1 MLAHS
6 PRPYRLYPRSA
17 PAPAPA
23 PRPGPTGPPG
33 RTSSAAASVL
43 PPVLLYALFRPG
55 FKARGV
61 RWAVYGTL
69 PLIVVLMVFSPA
81 FSGIHIALFPS
92 RDFHWFPLRTPGL
105 VTIPAGFL
113 LGYLGS
119 RAGQRKRPA
128 PAHRATFIAQ

>member
-1 MLAHS
+1 MLLSLSFA
-6 PRPYRLYPRSA
+6 
-17 PAPAPA
+17 
-23 PRPGPTGPPG
+23 
-33 RTSSAAASVL
+33 AAASVL

-55 FKARGV
+55 FNARGV

-81 FSGIHIALFPS
+81 FSGAHIALFPS